1 MAVGCCHWQHATLAV
16 PSPTLAFAIVISPMR
31 STVLA
36 AGLLAALAPLA
47 GQAQTTNSGTDKFAQ
62 LETLLPTPN
71 EYRTASGA
79 PGPKYWQQRADYNMR
94 VALDDQKQ
102 AITGSET
109 ITYSNLSPDVLTYLW
124 VQLDQNILAK
134 NSITA
139 ATETG
144 QIPASGRLPFQ
155 ELDRQLAVQEFDGG
169 YKIAAVTD
177 AGGKALPYVINHT
190 MMRVDLPTPLR
201 PGQKI
206 AFGIK
211 WSYNIS
217 DQLKINERSGYEY
230 FPDDKNYL
238 YEMAQ
243 FYPRMAVYS
252 DATGWQNKQF
262 LGSGEFTLPFGDYRV
277 SITAPADHVVGATG
291 TLQNAA
297 QVLTS
302 AQQKRL
308 AQARG
313 ASNPVL
319 VISPDE
325 ALRNESSRA
334 TGTKTWTFAAQNVR
348 DFAWCSSRKFI
359 WDAMGITQSGKPVL
373 CMSYYPKEGN
383 PLWGQYSTRVVA
395 HTIKTYSKFTI
406 PYQYPVA
413 ISVHGPVGGMEYP
426 MICFNG
432 GRPEKDGTYSA
443 DRKYGMISVIIHEV
457 GHNFFPMI
465 VNSDER
471 QWTWMDEGL
480 NTFCQ
485 YLTEQEWERGYPSR
499 RGEPRNIVDY
509 MRTDK
514 SLQTPIMTNS
524 ESVLQ
529 FGNNAYGKPATAL
542 NILRETVMGRELFD
556 KAFKTYATRWAYK
569 HPQPADLFRTME
581 DASAVDLDWFWRG
594 WFYGVDRCDIALDNV
609 KLSRIDTKNPGVENA
624 RRRTEQQAQPATLSA
639 QRNATD
645 IKQTAVEA
653 DPTLNDFYNKY
664 DPLTATAADQTRYQQ
679 YYAGLTP
686 EQQQRLGSGLN
697 VYELALHN
705 VGGLV
710 MPVILQMTYDDG
722 SSETQTI
729 PAEIWRK
736 NNEQVSKLII
746 TPKNVVS
753 FVIDPLQQ
761 TADTD
766 LSNNAFPRQPVPTRF
781 ELFQAGAGGN
791 NAQQP
796 QNPMQ
801 QAAAQATPGTTERPA
816 PVPALQKA
824 ENKPNPDGRPARPAS
839 SNGTSGQ

>member
-1 MAVGCCHWQHATLAV
+1 MRISLLATGL
-16 PSPTLAFAIVISPMR
+16 
-31 STVLA
+31 
-36 AGLLAALAPLA
+36 GLLLAPLLS
-47 GQAQTTNSGTDKFAQ
+47 QAQTTNSGTDKFAQ

-79 PGPKYWQQRADYNMR
+79 PGPRYWQQRADYNIK
-94 VALDDQKQ
+94 VSLDDQKQ

-109 ITYSNLSPDVLTYLW
+109 ITYTNLSPDVLAYLW

-134 NSITA
+134 NSITT
-139 ATETG
+139 ATNVA
-144 QIPASGRLPFQ
+144 QVNNGRFSFQ
-155 ELDRQLAVQEFDGG
+155 ELDNQLATAEFDGG
-169 YKIAAVTD
+169 YKITAVTT
-177 AGGKALPYVINHT
+177 AGGQPLRHTINHT
-190 MMRVDLPTPLR
+190 MMRIDLPTPLR
-201 PGQKI
+201 PGQSV

-211 WSYNIS
+211 WSYNIN
-217 DQLKINERSGYEY
+217 DQFKINERSGYEY
-230 FPDDKNYL
+230 FPADKNYL
-238 YEMAQ
+238 YEIAQ

-262 LGSGEFTLPFGDYRV
+262 LGNGEFTLPFGNYRV
-277 SITAPADHVVGATG
+277 SITAPADHLVGATG
-291 TLQNAA
+291 TLQNPD

-302 AQQKRL
+302 AQRQRL

-313 ASNPVL
+313 AKKPVL
-319 VISPDE
+319 IVTQDE
-325 ALRNESSRA
+325 ATRNEGSRA

-359 WDAMGITQSGKPVL
+359 WDAIGITQNGKPVL

-383 PLWGQYSTRVVA
+383 PLWGQYSTEVVA

-406 PYQYPVA
+406 PYAYPVA

-485 YLTEQEWERGYPSR
+485 YLTEQEWERDYPSR
-499 RGEPRNIVDY
+499 RGEPKNIVAY

-556 KAFKTYATRWAYK
+556 YAFKTYATRWAYK
-569 HPQPADLFRTME
+569 HPQPADFFRTME

-594 WFYGVDRCDIALDNV
+594 WFYGTDRCDLSLEGV
-609 KLSRIDTKNPGVENA
+609 KYYSANTKNPGLENA
-624 RRRTEQQAQPATLSA
+624 RLQKERQAEVPTLSA

-645 IKQTAVEA
+645 IKRTAVEEK
-653 DPTLNDFYNKY
+653 PELKDFYNGY
-664 DPLTATAADQTRYQQ
+664 DPLAVTEADKQRYFQ
-679 YYAGLTP
+679 YLNTLSP
-686 EQQQRLGSGLN
+686 QQQQRLNGNLN
-697 VYELALHN
+697 LYELSLRN

-710 MPVILQMTYDDG
+710 MPVIIQMTYDDG
-722 SSETQTI
+722 TQDLVNI

-736 NNEQVSKLII
+736 NNEQVTKII
-746 TPKNVVS
+746 VSPKNVVS
-753 FVIDPLQQ
+753 FVLDPYQQ

-766 LSNNAFPRQPVPTRF
+766 LSNNAYPRQPVASRF
-781 ELFQAGAGGN
+781 EMFQAGQTGN

-796 QNPMQ
+796 KNPMQ
-801 QAAAQATPGTTERPA
+801 QAALATPGTVDKPA
-816 PVPALQKA
+816 PSSPMQRK
-824 ENKPNPDGRPARPAS
+824 EDKPNPDGRPAT
-839 SNGTSGQ
+839 GTR

>member
-1 MAVGCCHWQHATLAV
+1 MH
-16 PSPTLAFAIVISPMR
+16 ISL
-31 STVLA
+31 LA
-36 AGLLAALAPLA
+36 AGLGLLLAPLL
-47 GQAQTTNSGTDKFAQ
+47 GRAQNSNSGTDKFAQ

-79 PGPKYWQQRADYNMR
+79 PGPHYWQQRADYNIK
-94 VALDDQKQ
+94 VSLDDQKQ

-109 ITYSNLSPDVLTYLW
+109 ITYTNLSPDVLAYLW

-134 NSITA
+134 NSITT
-139 ATETG
+139 ATNVA
-144 QIPASGRLPFQ
+144 QVNNGRFSFQ
-155 ELDRQLAVQEFDGG
+155 ELDNQLATAEFDGG
-169 YKIAAVTD
+169 YKITAVTT
-177 AGGKALPYVINHT
+177 AGGQPLKHTINHT
-190 MMRVDLPTPLR
+190 MMRIDLPTPLR
-201 PGQKI
+201 PGQAV

-211 WSYNIS
+211 WSYNIN
-217 DQLKINERSGYEY
+217 DQLKISERSGYEY
-230 FPDDKNYL
+230 FPADKNYL
-238 YEMAQ
+238 YEIAQ

-262 LGSGEFTLPFGDYRV
+262 LGNGEFTLPFGNYRV

-291 TLQNAA
+291 TLQNPD

-302 AQQKRL
+302 AQRQRL

-313 ASNPVL
+313 AKKPVL
-319 VISPDE
+319 IVSQDE
-325 ALRNESSRA
+325 ATRNESSRA

-383 PLWGQYSTRVVA
+383 PLWGQYSTEVVA

-406 PYQYPVA
+406 PYAYPVA

-485 YLTEQEWERGYPSR
+485 YLTEQEWERDYPSR
-499 RGEPRNIVDY
+499 RGEPKNIVAY

-556 KAFKTYATRWAYK
+556 YAFKTYATRWAYK
-569 HPQPADLFRTME
+569 HPQPADFFRTME

-594 WFYGVDRCDIALDNV
+594 WFYGTDRCDISLEGV
-609 KLSRIDTKNPGVENA
+609 KYYRANTKNPGLENA
-624 RRRTEQQAQPATLSA
+624 RLQKEQQAQVPTLSA

-653 DPTLNDFYNKY
+653 KPDLKDFYNGY
-664 DPLTATAADQTRYQQ
+664 DPLAVTEADKQRYFQ
-679 YYAGLTP
+679 YLNTLSP
-686 EQQQRLGSGLN
+686 QQQQRLNGNLN
-697 VYELALHN
+697 LYELSLRN

-710 MPVILQMTYDDG
+710 MPVIIQMTYDDG
-722 SSETQTI
+722 TQDLVNI

-736 NNEQVSKLII
+736 NNEEVTKIIVS
-746 TPKNVVS
+746 PKNVVS
-753 FVIDPLQQ
+753 FVLDPYQQ

-766 LSNNAFPRQPVPTRF
+766 LSNNAYPRQPVASRF
-781 ELFQAGAGGN
+781 EMFQAGQAGN

-801 QAAAQATPGTTERPA
+801 QAAAATPGTVDKPA
-816 PVPALQKA
+816 PLSPLQKA
-824 ENKPNPDGRPARPAS
+824 EDKPNPDGRQARPPK
-839 SNGTSGQ
+839 SNKL